1 MFLCTRR
8 GAQTAPSTWTEAGEG
23 GGPPNTRD
31 TDGDA
36 STQRNKSI
44 TKCQVTADGR
54 ADGQV
59 VESAEHV
66 ARTAYGGRHGRH
78 RPATTPEAESAA
90 RETRISTMRSVG
102 APGWALDLGAW
113 ACLGRN
119 YKMGY
124 GRISH
129 SAFGCSSVFTIQY
142 DPMTY
147 ELCPYDC
154 AMPAKD
160 AILVAVGDG

>member
-8 GAQTAPSTWTEAGEG
+8 GAQTAVTCGPRGEG

-78 RPATTPEAESAA
+78 RPHNPRSRIRSARDPNINNA
-90 RETRISTMRSVG
+90 VGGRSWLG
-102 APGWALDLGAW
+102 ADLGAW

-124 GRISH
+124 GRITLGIRMFECIH
-129 SAFGCSSVFTIQY
+129 NSV
-142 DPMTY
+142 
-147 ELCPYDC
+147 
-154 AMPAKD
+154 
-160 AILVAVGDG
+160 

>member
-1 MFLCTRR
+1 M
-8 GAQTAPSTWTEAGEG
+8 
-23 GGPPNTRD
+23 
-31 TDGDA
+31 
-36 STQRNKSI
+36 
-44 TKCQVTADGR
+44 TADGR

-66 ARTAYGGRHGRH
+66 ARTAYGGRHGSATAR
-78 RPATTPEAESAA
+78 TTPEAESAA

-102 APGWALDLGAW
+102 APGWALTLGLGLALAATTRW
-113 ACLGRN
+113 A
-119 YKMGY
+119 MAE
-124 GRISH
+124 SH

>member
-1 MFLCTRR
+1 MFLCFSLHTTWCR
-8 GAQTAPSTWTEAGEG
+8 QTAVTWTEAGEG

-78 RPATTPEAESAA
+78 RPHNPRSRIRSARDPNINNA
-90 RETRISTMRSVG
+90 VGRGRSWLG
-102 APGWALDLGAW
+102 ADLGAW

-119 YKMGY
+119 YKMGC
-124 GRISH
+124 GRITLGIRMFECIH
-129 SAFGCSSVFTIQY
+129 NSV
-142 DPMTY
+142 
-147 ELCPYDC
+147 
-154 AMPAKD
+154 
-160 AILVAVGDG
+160 

>member
-8 GAQTAPSTWTEAGEG
+8 GAQTAVTWTEGTGVRG

-66 ARTAYGGRHGRH
+66 ARTAYGTAVGTVDTAR
-78 RPATTPEAESAA
+78 TTPEAESAA

-102 APGWALDLGAW
+102 AASWLGADLGAW

-124 GRISH
+124 GRITLGIRMFECIH
-129 SAFGCSSVFTIQY
+129 NSV
-142 DPMTY
+142 
-147 ELCPYDC
+147 
-154 AMPAKD
+154 
-160 AILVAVGDG
+160 